1 MARASA
7 GRRIALPPGPRYIG
21 DMRSLSH
28 SLGLLAVLL
37 VALLLGSVEN
47 ARAQDPVADFFQ
59 GLFGGR
65 PHSPQARPPA
75 HETGRM
81 RRLVPHREY
90 SAPAYWRGQSKA
102 AKKEKTQKPEDP
114 DAPPPFHVAVIG
126 DSLGQMLADGLEEA
140 YSDRAD
146 IRILHRAK
154 DSTGLVREDF
164 FDWPKAARELL
175 AGGDKI
181 DMAVIM
187 IGSNDRQA
195 IHEGSETMEALSP
208 RWRERYAQRVE
219 SVRAAFREKKI
230 PLVWVGLPVTKNEHF
245 AADMAKLN
253 DIYRRAA
260 TQESAPFIDIWEAF
274 ADERN
279 QYQAFGPDI
288 NGRIVKL
295 RSADGVHFTDVGARK
310 LAHFVEGEI
319 KRLFDARHPAPD
331 AAPADAAAAPPV
343 QPSMQP
349 SAEETAP
356 AEAAAAVAPPIQII
370 APSGPVPAAAPIL
383 PDRPAIGPLQSLT
396 ASAIAADGELARRRK
411 SPAANGEEAR
421 ATAARALVDHIY
433 VEGGEQPSQ
442 PGRADDFS
450 WPKGASRPKGAP
462 NLAPAATQAST
473 PAPVAAPPS
482 AAETR

>member
-1 MARASA
+1 
-7 GRRIALPPGPRYIG
+7 
-21 DMRSLSH
+21 MRSLPR
-28 SLGLLAVLL
+28 SLGLFAILL
-37 VALLLGSVEN
+37 FALLFGGVES

-65 PHSPQARPPA
+65 PHARPQAHPPA
-75 HETGRM
+75 RETGRM

-90 SAPAYWRGQSKA
+90 GAPAYWHGQSKA

-114 DAPPPFHVAVIG
+114 DAPPPFQVAVIG
-126 DSLGQMLADGLEEA
+126 DSLGQMLADGLEDA
-140 YSDRAD
+140 YADRPD
-146 IRILHRAK
+146 IRILHKAK
-154 DSTGLVREDF
+154 DSTGLVREDY

-175 AGGDKI
+175 ASGDKI

-195 IHEGSETMEALSP
+195 IHEGTETIETLSP

-219 SVRAAFREKKI
+219 SVRAAFRDKKI

-245 AADMAKLN
+245 SADMAKLN
-253 DIYRRAA
+253 DIYRQAA
-260 TQESAPFIDIWEAF
+260 AQDSAPFIDIWEAF

-331 AAPADAAAAPPV
+331 G
-343 QPSMQP
+343 
-349 SAEETAP
+349 AP
-356 AEAAAAVAPPIQII
+356 AEASQTPAEAAPPAAEAAAGAAPVQII
-370 APSGPVPAAAPIL
+370 APSGPVPAAAPTL

-396 ASAIAADGELARRRK
+396 TTIAADGELARRGK
-411 SPAANGEEAR
+411 SPSAGEEAR
-421 ATAARALVDHIY
+421 AAAARALVDHIFL
-433 VEGGEQPSQ
+433 EGGEQPSQ

-450 WPKGASRPKGAP
+450 WPKGGAKP
-462 NLAPAATQAST
+462 AETATPTPAAAAS
-473 PAPVAAPPS
+473 S